1 MIWYEFQNLFFS
13 VGSNSAGWRWTRREE
28 MARSSPTSWLL
39 PTSGGGKWRW
49 DFCLHFFM
57 EILFEETFFLEFF
70 EEELF
75 CILWGNV
82 FGILWGSIFGILWGI
97 VLAFFVVIIFFGL
110 FQEFLAFFEEMIFSI
125 LWRKSLFVCICH
137 EKCTGWSDKKAN
149 WGLWT
154 WEDCEGKIILLL
166 VNGS

>member
-1 MIWYEFQNLFFS
+1 MIWYEYQNLFLS
-13 VGSNSAGWRWTRREE
+13 VGSNSDGWRWTRRGE

-57 EILFEETFFLEFF
+57 EISFEETFLLEFF

-97 VLAFFVVIIFFGL
+97 VLAFFVVIIFLVYFRNSWH
-110 FQEFLAFFEEMIFSI
+110 FSRKWFSAFFEENHC
-125 LWRKSLFVCICH
+125 LFAFVMRNAQADRIRRLTEVSGH
-137 EKCTGWSDKKAN
+137 ER
-149 WGLWT
+149 
-154 WEDCEGKIILLL
+154 I
-166 VNGS
+166 VRVR